1 MEKEKE
7 KDNGV
12 YVDIRRYIYI
22 RKNIQIDIYV
32 CVDLSYDMLTVQANN
47 EVAKQNIES
56 DHMVKY
62 FPQWQ
67 RLNTNIS
74 LYIIFLAVII
84 KLVFVQA
91 GGDTVYVS
99 T

>member
-1 MEKEKE
+1 M
-7 KDNGV
+7 
-12 YVDIRRYIYI
+12 
-22 RKNIQIDIYV
+22 
-32 CVDLSYDMLTVQANN
+32 TVQENN

-62 FPQWQ
+62 FPQWR

-74 LYIIFLAVII
+74 LYIIF
-84 KLVFVQA
+84 QA
-91 GGDTVYVS
+91 S